1 MLGFFLIHGESMM
14 KKKLKY
20 LFLIL
25 VPVFFILLTGC
36 SKLDLSTTK
45 SEYSADG
52 LVAVVKGKAIDYD
65 KLTYT
70 VGGVTKKVK
79 VSDDHFAIS
88 VPVGT
93 KTKTVRIKA
102 QKNDDTKTKIVKI
115 AKSKA
120 LIDYTTF
127 AQQYNFMNLKMGKQ
141 TDQLPLI
148 AKDGIFKY
156 TTSNGTKLRMNV
168 QNGQLM
174 GIAMNITYKAMK
186 SKSGMKDFGT
196 DLVLISQY
204 VGADG
209 KSVVKKLGKE
219 VKDADGGTTTMK
231 QITSKGINYNVN
243 LATND
248 FYLYITK

>member
-1 MLGFFLIHGESMM
+1 MNRKI
-14 KKKLKY
+14 KY
-20 LFLIL
+20 LFLVL
-25 VPVFFILLTGC
+25 VPLFFILLTGC

-52 LVAVVKGKAIDYD
+52 LVAVVKGKATDYD

-70 VGGVTKKVK
+70 VSGVTKNVK
-79 VSDDHFAIS
+79 VTDDHFAIS
-88 VPVGT
+88 VPVAT
-93 KTKTVRIKA
+93 KSKNVKIKA
-102 QKNDDTKTKIVKI
+102 KKGNDTKTKIVKVT
-115 AKSKA
+115 KA
-120 LIDYTTF
+120 NELIDYTTF

-148 AKDGIFKY
+148 AKDGIFTY

-168 QNGQLM
+168 QGGQLM
-174 GIAMNITYKAMK
+174 GIAMNITYKSMK

-209 KSVVKKLGKE
+209 KKVVKKLGDE

-231 QITSKGINYNVN
+231 QITSKGVNYNVS
-243 LATND
+243 LATKD